1 MIMLLFTCLLGF
13 EQGYE
18 PIDDQHHFDASI
30 SELAL
35 EFEAEESGHDNPLA
49 PETQQVEDTQFV
61 LLKTLQYAPSVS
73 VSPTPS
79 YVTPLTRA
87 PPLV

>member
-1 MIMLLFTCLLGF
+1 MLLFTCLLGF

-18 PIDDQHHFDASI
+18 PIDSQHHFDASI

-49 PETQQVEDTQFV
+49 PETQQVEDAQFV
-61 LLKTLQYAPSVS
+61 LLKTLLYAPFIRV
-73 VSPTPS
+73 TPPKN
-79 YVTPLTRA
+79 YITPLTRA